1 MKNWIYVFLITA
13 ISLTISLFSGALNWM
28 NQFVICGITYFLA
41 GLIYQRNFKISRLLY
56 GAIVVLPFLSIYT
69 VIVISQNLSH
79 VYPIAFLPPIPLII
93 GLIMNRLFANGMP
106 KSTILTLISVSIAMI
121 LLLGYFGMP
130 NWLAYTL
137 NKKAFDEFPA
147 PSIVLSAHDG
157 ELFNLNNQAG
167 KVLVLDFWSTGC
179 SICFKKFPEFDKL
192 KQKYTSQSDI
202 EFYAVNLIY
211 PKEQISSLKKV
222 IDSFSYS
229 FKTLYTDQNSV
240 KQIRELLKIDA
251 VPTIVVIDKK
261 GMVVYSGALYIE
273 KFVFIDNIYN
283 IIESAK
289 NNE

>member
-1 MKNWIYVFLITA
+1 MNNLISYYKTQPMVRATRHSKGKDVFR
-13 ISLTISLFSGALNWM
+13 G
-28 NQFVICGITYFLA
+28 
-41 GLIYQRNFKISRLLY
+41 SRLGDL
-56 GAIVVLPFLSIYT
+56 
-69 VIVISQNLSH
+69 VIMAL
-79 VYPIAFLPPIPLII
+79 IA
-93 GLIMNRLFANGMP
+93 NQRQR
-106 KSTILTLISVSIAMI
+106 
-121 LLLGYFGMP
+121 
-130 NWLAYTL
+130 
-137 NKKAFDEFPA
+137 
-147 PSIVLSAHDG
+147 G

-192 KQKYTSQSDI
+192 KQKYTSQSEI

-211 PKEQISSLKKV
+211 PKEQMSSLKKV